1 MTSNPLNPSN
11 GDEEP
16 KDPLAEMLKN
26 LMGGQG
32 MGNIDPAELAKAAGL
47 PDDPNLL
54 AQMFSQVQAMMSAPS
69 EGPVNWQ
76 LAHENARR
84 VAASGSDPSVTAQQS
99 REVDEALR
107 LAELWLDQ
115 VTGLPATGLI
125 GRAWSRAEWVEETL
139 GTWKRLTEPVANS
152 IANALSTAMTEQMPE
167 EMKSMMGGAS
177 SMLQNMGGA
186 IFGMQLGQAIGALS
200 AEVVSSTDIGVP
212 LADLEMALLPSNV
225 AKFGEGLSL
234 PENDIRLFLA
244 VREAAHARLF
254 VQVPWLRGHL
264 LGAIEA
270 YARGIHID
278 TSKIEEL
285 ARELDPGNPEGIQ
298 EALSQGV
305 FMPQRTPAQ
314 DQALE
319 KLETALALVEGWVDE
334 LTWAATEKL
343 LPSAA
348 ALRETV
354 RRRRAT
360 GGPAEHAFS
369 SLVGLELRPRRL
381 REAAALWALLK
392 DERGVDGR
400 DAIWHHPDLLPTAE
414 DLEDPMGFSERRKL
428 AEASD
433 SEVDDALQKLL
444 SGGFDEQEDTP
455 AEPAEDTGKTDG
467 DGGGHGDNG
476 TDRGV
481 IDGDGPGD
489 NGTDGAL
496 PSRRRPQALANQLA
510 APAGSSDP
518 AGAFSWLQPRRS
530 PRYLADARGTRT
542 ASRRYCGSISRRR
555 PRRRRPRHR
564 RRPAGG
570 RGMWRRRRPPGRLW
584 PGRCPGR
591 PRAAA
596 RTRRRGR
603 PPAGAPVRAAA
614 RSR

>member
-1 MTSNPLNPSN
+1 MSSNPTNPSN
-11 GDEEP
+11 DDETP
-16 KDPLAEMLKN
+16 KDPLAEMLQN

-47 PDDPNLL
+47 PNDPQLL
-54 AQMFSQVQAMMSAPS
+54 QQMFAQVQAMMSSTS

-84 VAASGSDPSVTAQQS
+84 VAAAGSDPSVNSIQK

-107 LAELWLDQ
+107 LAELWLDP
-115 VTGLPATGLI
+115 VTDLPSTGLI
-125 GRAWSRAEWVEETL
+125 GRAWSRAEWVEATL

-152 IANALSTAMTEQMPE
+152 IANALSNALSQQLPE

-212 LADLEMALLPSNV
+212 LADLEMALLPANV

-234 PENDIRLFLA
+234 PENDVRLFLA

-278 TSKIEEL
+278 ISRIEDL
-285 ARELDPGNPEGIQ
+285 ARDLDPSNPEGIQ

-305 FMPQRTPAQ
+305 FTPEQTPVQTA
-314 DQALE
+314 ALE

-334 LTWAATEKL
+334 LTAEATEKL
-343 LPSAA
+343 LPSAT

-381 REAAALWALLK
+381 RDAATLWATLK
-392 DERGVDGR
+392 KERGIAGR
-400 DAIWHHPDLLPTAE
+400 DAIWHHPDLLPTGE
-414 DLEDPMGFSERRKL
+414 DLDDPKGFSERRRL

-433 SEVDDALQKLL
+433 SEVDDALAKLL
-444 SGGFDEQEDTP
+444 SGGYDSPADGEGESHPDETTSDEDP
-455 AEPAEDTGKTDG
+455 DS
-467 DGGGHGDNG
+467 G
-476 TDRGV
+476 TK
-481 IDGDGPGD
+481 
-489 NGTDGAL
+489 
-496 PSRRRPQALANQLA
+496 
-510 APAGSSDP
+510 
-518 AGAFSWLQPRRS
+518 
-530 PRYLADARGTRT
+530 
-542 ASRRYCGSISRRR
+542 
-555 PRRRRPRHR
+555 
-564 RRPAGG
+564 
-570 RGMWRRRRPPGRLW
+570 
-584 PGRCPGR
+584 
-591 PRAAA
+591 
-596 RTRRRGR
+596 
-603 PPAGAPVRAAA
+603 
-614 RSR
+614 

>member
-11 GDEEP
+11 GDENP
-16 KDPLAEMLKN
+16 KDPLAEMLQN
-26 LMGGQG
+26 LMGGKG
-32 MGNIDPAELAKAAGL
+32 LGDIDPAELAKAAGL
-47 PDDPNLL
+47 PNDPNLL

-69 EGPVNWQ
+69 EGPVNWK
-76 LAHENARR
+76 LAHDNARR
-84 VAASGSDPSVTAQQS
+84 VAAGSADPSVTSAQS

-115 VTGLPATGLI
+115 VTDLPATGLI
-125 GRAWSRAEWVEETL
+125 GKAWSRAEWVEETL

-152 IANALSTAMTEQMPE
+152 VANALSTAMTEQMPE
-167 EMKSMMGGAS
+167 EMKSMMGSAS
-177 SMLQNMGGA
+177 SMLQNVGGA

-200 AEVVSSTDIGVP
+200 TDVVSSTDIGVP

-278 TSKIEEL
+278 TSRIEEL
-285 ARELDPGNPEGIQ
+285 ARDLDPSNPEGIQ
-298 EALSQGV
+298 EALQQGV
-305 FMPQRTPAQ
+305 FMPQRTPEQ
-314 DQALE
+314 DLALQ

-334 LTWAATEKL
+334 LTAAATEKV

-360 GGPAEHAFS
+360 GGPAEHAFA

-381 REAAALWALLK
+381 REAATLWASLK
-392 DERGVDGR
+392 AERGIDGR
-400 DAIWHHPDLLPTAE
+400 DAIWKHPDVLPTAE
-414 DLEDPMGFSERRKL
+414 DLDDPKGFSERRKL

-444 SGGFDEQEDTP
+444 NGGFDIP
-455 AEPAEDTGKTDG
+455 ADSGAEGEGDGGKTDG
-467 DGGGHGDNG
+467 DDAKN
-476 TDRGV
+476 
-481 IDGDGPGD
+481 DGDEG
-489 NGTDGAL
+489 
-496 PSRRRPQALANQLA
+496 
-510 APAGSSDP
+510 
-518 AGAFSWLQPRRS
+518 
-530 PRYLADARGTRT
+530 
-542 ASRRYCGSISRRR
+542 
-555 PRRRRPRHR
+555 
-564 RRPAGG
+564 
-570 RGMWRRRRPPGRLW
+570 
-584 PGRCPGR
+584 
-591 PRAAA
+591 
-596 RTRRRGR
+596 
-603 PPAGAPVRAAA
+603 GAPKN
-614 RSR
+614 

>member
-1 MTSNPLNPSN
+1 LINSHTPTIGGIMTSNPLNPSD
-11 GDEEP
+11 GDDTP
-16 KDPLAEMLKN
+16 KDPLTEMLQN
-26 LMGGQG
+26 LMGGKG
-32 MGNIDPAELAKAAGL
+32 MENFDPAELAKAAGL

-76 LAHENARR
+76 LAHDNARR
-84 VAASGSDPSVTAQQS
+84 VAAGSADPSVTSQQS

-107 LAELWLDQ
+107 LAELWLDP
-115 VTGLPATGLI
+115 VTDLPGTGLI
-125 GRAWSRAEWVEETL
+125 GRAWSRAEWVEATL

-152 IANALSTAMTEQMPE
+152 IANALSSAMTEQMPE

-200 AEVVSSTDIGVP
+200 KDVVSSTDIGVP
-212 LADLEMALLPSNV
+212 LADLEMALLPVNV
-225 AKFGEGLSL
+225 AAFGEGLSL

-278 TSKIEEL
+278 TSRIEEL
-285 ARELDPGNPEGIQ
+285 ARDLDPSNPEGIQ

-334 LTWAATEKL
+334 LTAAATEKV
-343 LPSAA
+343 LPSAG

-360 GGPAEHAFS
+360 GGPAEHAFA

-381 REAAALWALLK
+381 REAATLWAALK
-392 DERGVDGR
+392 EERGIEGR

-414 DLEDPMGFSERRKL
+414 DLDDPRGFSGRRKL

-444 SGGFDEQEDTP
+444 SGGFDEAPSGGTGESDGGQE
-455 AEPAEDTGKTDG
+455 GQG
-467 DGGGHGDNG
+467 DGKDAGPDAGEE
-476 TDRGV
+476 DRG
-481 IDGDGPGD
+481 PK
-489 NGTDGAL
+489 
-496 PSRRRPQALANQLA
+496 S
-510 APAGSSDP
+510 
-518 AGAFSWLQPRRS
+518 
-530 PRYLADARGTRT
+530 
-542 ASRRYCGSISRRR
+542 
-555 PRRRRPRHR
+555 
-564 RRPAGG
+564 
-570 RGMWRRRRPPGRLW
+570 
-584 PGRCPGR
+584 
-591 PRAAA
+591 
-596 RTRRRGR
+596 
-603 PPAGAPVRAAA
+603 
-614 RSR
+614 

>member
-84 VAASGSDPSVTAQQS
+84 VAASGSDPSVTAHQS

-152 IANALSTAMTEQMPE
+152 IANALSAAMTEQMPE

-177 SMLQNMGGA
+177 SMIQNMGGA

-285 ARELDPGNPEGIQ
+285 AREIDPSNPEGIQ

-314 DQALE
+314 EQALE

-334 LTWAATEKL
+334 LTWGATEKL

-381 REAAALWALLK
+381 REAATLWALLK
-392 DERGVDGR
+392 AERGMEGR
-400 DAIWHHPDLLPTAE
+400 DAVWQHPDLLPTAE
-414 DLEDPMGFSERRKL
+414 DLDDPQGFSERRKL

-444 SGGFDEQEDTP
+444 NGGFDEPADTD
-455 AEPAEDTGKTDG
+455 ATETEG
-467 DGGGHGDNG
+467 NWQ
-476 TDRGV
+476 RQR
-481 IDGDGPGD
+481 
-489 NGTDGAL
+489 AL
-496 PSRRRPQALANQLA
+496 
-510 APAGSSDP
+510 G
-518 AGAFSWLQPRRS
+518 LQSPRTLRS
-530 PRYLADARGTRT
+530 PARPARNRQPTT
-542 ASRRYCGSISRRR
+542 T
-555 PRRRRPRHR
+555 
-564 RRPAGG
+564 RRPAT
-570 RGMWRRRRPPGRLW
+570 RTVRTADPKTAANRRPSRTLRGPGRDFGSVRGFVVSRR
-584 PGRCPGR
+584 PGAR
-591 PRAAA
+591 PREVANETPSRKALARSVSGYASSSRQNAASWPA
-596 RTRRRGR
+596 TRRW
-603 PPAGAPVRAAA
+603 A
-614 RSR
+614 SSWSST

>member
-26 LMGGQG
+26 LMGGTG

-54 AQMFSQVQAMMSAPS
+54 AQMFSQVQAMMSAPT

-152 IANALSTAMTEQMPE
+152 IANALSAAMTEQMPE
-167 EMKSMMGGAS
+167 EMKAMMGGAS
-177 SMLQNMGGA
+177 SMIQNMGGA

-212 LADLEMALLPSNV
+212 LADLEMALLPANV

-264 LGAIEA
+264 LSAIEA

-285 ARELDPGNPEGIQ
+285 AREIDPSNPEGIQ

-314 DQALE
+314 EQALE

-334 LTWAATEKL
+334 LTWGATEKL
-343 LPSAA
+343 LPSAS

-381 REAAALWALLK
+381 REAATLWASLK
-392 DERGVDGR
+392 VERGIEGR
-400 DAIWHHPDLLPTAE
+400 DAVWQHPDLLPTAE
-414 DLEDPMGFSERRKL
+414 DLDDPQGFSERRKL

-444 SGGFDEQEDTP
+444 SGGFDEP
-455 AEPAEDTGKTDG
+455 ADAGAEDTGAENPGADQQPSAHDDADRQ
-467 DGGGHGDNG
+467 DGGPTSAVRRTGL
-476 TDRGV
+476 TRASPRRAATPKPR
-481 IDGDGPGD
+481 GPGRVAAARPGPL
-489 NGTDGAL
+489 NASVPRPGLRFRPGHRRIRHRAPGRVTSRTIPLQETPWPA
-496 PSRRRPQALANQLA
+496 PSR
-510 APAGSSDP
+510 
-518 AGAFSWLQPRRS
+518 
-530 PRYLADARGTRT
+530 GT
-542 ASRRYCGSISRRR
+542 
-555 PRRRRPRHR
+555 
-564 RRPAGG
+564 
-570 RGMWRRRRPPGRLW
+570 PP
-584 PGRCPGR
+584 
-591 PRAAA
+591 AAA
-596 RTRRRGR
+596 RTRRRARRPGGGR
-603 PPAGAPVRAAA
+603 VRGATH
-614 RSR
+614 SR

>member
-76 LAHENARR
+76 LAHDNARR
-84 VAASGSDPSVTAQQS
+84 VAASGSDPSVTAHQS

-152 IANALSTAMTEQMPE
+152 IANALSAAMTEQMPE

-177 SMLQNMGGA
+177 SMIQNMGGA

-212 LADLEMALLPSNV
+212 LADLEMALLPANV

-285 ARELDPGNPEGIQ
+285 AREIDPSNPEGIQ

-314 DQALE
+314 EQALE

-334 LTWAATEKL
+334 LTWGCHREDV
-343 LPSAA
+343 
-348 ALRETV
+348 AL
-354 RRRRAT
+354 RRRAARNR
-360 GGPAEHAFS
+360 PAAPGHR
-369 SLVGLELRPRRL
+369 RPRGAR
-381 REAAALWALLK
+381 
-392 DERGVDGR
+392 V
-400 DAIWHHPDLLPTAE
+400 LLP
-414 DLEDPMGFSERRKL
+414 R
-428 AEASD
+428 
-433 SEVDDALQKLL
+433 
-444 SGGFDEQEDTP
+444 
-455 AEPAEDTGKTDG
+455 
-467 DGGGHGDNG
+467 G
-476 TDRGV
+476 TR
-481 IDGDGPGD
+481 
-489 NGTDGAL
+489 A
-496 PSRRRPQALANQLA
+496 AA
-510 APAGSSDP
+510 APA
-518 AGAFSWLQPRRS
+518 PRGRHAVG
-530 PRYLADARGTRT
+530 LAQGRAWG
-542 ASRRYCGSISRRR
+542 RR
-555 PRRRRPRHR
+555 PRRHLAAP
-564 RRPAGG
+564 RPASHG
-570 RGMWRRRRPPGRLW
+570 RG
-584 PGRCPGR
+584 PGR
-591 PRAAA
+591 PA
-596 RTRRRGR
+596 RLQRTPQARRSQRQ
-603 PPAGAPVRAAA
+603 
-614 RSR
+614 RSG

>member
-1 MTSNPLNPSN
+1 
-11 GDEEP
+11 
-16 KDPLAEMLKN
+16 
-26 LMGGQG
+26 
-32 MGNIDPAELAKAAGL
+32 
-47 PDDPNLL
+47 
-54 AQMFSQVQAMMSAPS
+54 MFSQVQAMMSAPS

-152 IANALSTAMTEQMPE
+152 IANALSAAMTEQMPE

-212 LADLEMALLPSNV
+212 LADLEMALLPANV

-285 ARELDPGNPEGIQ
+285 ARELDPSNPEGIQ

-314 DQALE
+314 EQALE

-381 REAAALWALLK
+381 REAATLWASLK
-392 DERGVDGR
+392 DERGVEGR
-400 DAIWHHPDLLPTAE
+400 DAIWQHPDLLPTAE
-414 DLEDPMGFSERRKL
+414 DLEDPQGLQRTPETGRGQRHRGGRRPAEAAERRL
-428 AEASD
+428 RRA
-433 SEVDDALQKLL
+433 
-444 SGGFDEQEDTP
+444 GGRRATAGER
-455 AEPAEDTGKTDG
+455 
-467 DGGGHGDNG
+467 H
-476 TDRGV
+476 RG
-481 IDGDGPGD
+481 
-489 NGTDGAL
+489 
-496 PSRRRPQALANQLA
+496 
-510 APAGSSDP
+510 AG
-518 AGAFSWLQPRRS
+518 RS
-530 PRYLADARGTRT
+530 RGTRT
-542 ASRRYCGSISRRR
+542 RRHRRTGS
-555 PRRRRPRHR
+555 RRRRPADGGAPKPRPCSAAR
-564 RRPAGG
+564 PRPERQFRPGLSASVRGRRPSSSPSC
-570 RGMWRRRRPPGRLW
+570 RRARPRDVAKETPSRKALARAVSGYASSSRQNAALW
-584 PGRCPGR
+584 PATSRC
-591 PRAAA
+591 ASSWSS
-596 RTRRRGR
+596 T
-603 PPAGAPVRAAA
+603 
-614 RSR
+614 